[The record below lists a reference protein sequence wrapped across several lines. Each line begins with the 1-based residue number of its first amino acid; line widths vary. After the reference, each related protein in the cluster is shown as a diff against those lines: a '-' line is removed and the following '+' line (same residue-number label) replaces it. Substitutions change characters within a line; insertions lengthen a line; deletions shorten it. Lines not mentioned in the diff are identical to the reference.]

1 MRKSSALVKVVTSS
15 DVVVRTLIFPVLTFA
30 PVSNTSTTP
39 IVLDGELWH
48 TSFIIANRSWGNSHS
63 LRPGAWV
70 VDVVNLEVVRV
81 QEVSL
86 GQTQDLQF
94 GQRLQRHG
102 SHSIKVDCHI
112 PSTVAVVRWISD
124 GNSSLWEVHHLSM
137 ESELLVWTSVDGIW
151 VTWTG
156 WSIRGSRST
165 WNHWSTR

>member
-1 MRKSSALVKVVTSS
+1 MVKVVTSS

-86 GQTQDLQF
+86 GQTQDLQL

-102 SHSIKVDCHI
+102 SISVEVDCHI
-112 PSTVAVVRWISD
+112 PSTVAIVRWISD
-124 GNSSLWEVHHLSM
+124 GDSSLWKVHDLSM
-137 ESELLVWTSVDGIW
+137 ESELLVRASVDH
-151 VTWTG
+151 
-156 WSIRGSRST
+156 SGSSREGYKD
-165 WNHWSTR
+165 